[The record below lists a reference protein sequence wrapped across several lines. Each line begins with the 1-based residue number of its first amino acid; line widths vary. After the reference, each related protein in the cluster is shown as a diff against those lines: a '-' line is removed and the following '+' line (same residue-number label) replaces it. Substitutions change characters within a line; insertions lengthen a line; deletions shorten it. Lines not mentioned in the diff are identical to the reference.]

1 MTEKL
6 TIEIWSDIACPFC
19 YMGDALLQ
27 QALATTPHEGEVEA
41 RYRSF
46 QLMPELPPDTD
57 MNATE
62 LLVRAKGMSRAQAAA
77 LNAQITERARALGL
91 EYHLDEVRAVNTRA
105 AHRLSHF
112 ALEEGKQHALMQRL
126 FRAYFTEGAN
136 VAEPEALASFAAE
149 VGLDRDRALEVV
161 REGAYEREVVEDMA
175 LARELGIRGVP
186 FFLFNRKY
194 AVSGAQPLEVFLKA
208 LDAAWGASP

>member
-1 MTEKL
+1 MTEQL

-27 QALATTPHEGEVEA
+27 KALAAAPHEGEVEL

-46 QLMPELPPDTD
+46 QLMPELPADTD

-62 LLVRAKGMSRAQAAA
+62 LLVKAKGMSRAQAAA
-77 LNAQITERARALGL
+77 LNAQITERAAELGL
-91 EYHLDEVRAVNTRA
+91 EYHLDAMRAVNTRA

-112 ALEEGKQHALMQRL
+112 ALAEGKQHALMQRL
-126 FRAYFTEGAN
+126 FRAYFTEGTSLA
-136 VAEPEALASFAAE
+136 APETLASLAAE

-161 REGAYEREVVEDMA
+161 REGAYEREVAEDVA

-186 FFLFNRKY
+186 FFLFGGKY

-208 LDAAWGASP
+208 LEAAWGASP